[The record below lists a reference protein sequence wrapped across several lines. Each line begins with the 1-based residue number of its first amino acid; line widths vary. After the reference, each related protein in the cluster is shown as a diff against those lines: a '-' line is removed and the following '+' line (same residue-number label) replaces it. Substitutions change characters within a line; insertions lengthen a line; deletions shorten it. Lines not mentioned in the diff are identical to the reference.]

1 MKRLLLS
8 SSFIT
13 VLVMSINFLF
23 KIYLSYKISKHE
35 LGLFYTFMDLIAIGI
50 MVFSGFKDSLVKAFD
65 EEYFKGVV
73 YWYLLSFWGLFII
86 ICYFEVIYYNYIFEY
101 KIFPLYYLVIMLFAN
116 ALAIFFSYFNAAWKQ
131 YKVMLFENLFMA
143 LGLVGSFFIFNSFFD
158 GLHSLFFAFVFSYF
172 LKVFFINKFSQFKFS
187 YEKLSLYKV
196 KDFFKNNILTAL
208 MYFFSGLG
216 ISLASLIIIK
226 LFRDIDFLSEYQVVI
241 RSIFFSLVAIFVFP
255 LNSFTFPEISKLI
268 AQDMI
273 DEINRIDRK
282 LIFYLS
288 IFFLVIIASLFLTPY
303 IVKFIFPKEYEK
315 SYKMLNLL
323 LPTLPFLAYTTFSL
337 NILKGFN
344 RFDMALRVRVF
355 GFLLFLSVVM
365 LFYIVH
371 FDAKSVIYSFV
382 ISFLGMFL
390 LALKYKKRLLDENTF
405 YPPRTK

>member
-1 MKRLLLS
+1 MKKLLLS

-13 VLVMSINFLF
+13 VLVMGINFLF

-35 LGLFYTFMDLIAIGI
+35 LGLFYTFMDLIAIGV
-50 MVFSGFKDSLVKAFD
+50 MAFSGFKDSLVKAFD

-73 YWYLLSFWGLFII
+73 YWYLISFWGLFII
-86 ICYFEVIYYNYIFEY
+86 TCCFEIIYYNYFFEY
-101 KIFPLYYLVIMLFAN
+101 KIFPLYYLVIMLFVN

-131 YKVMLFENLFMA
+131 YRVMLFENLFMA
-143 LGLVGSFFIFNSFFD
+143 IGLVGSFFILSSFLD
-158 GLHSLFFAFVFSYF
+158 DLNSLFLAFVFSY
-172 LKVFFINKFSQFKFS
+172 LIKVFFIYKFSELKFT
-187 YEKLSLYKV
+187 YEKFTFNQV

-241 RSIFFSLVAIFVFP
+241 RSIFFSLVSIFVFP

-268 AQDMI
+268 ARGMI
-273 DEINRIDRK
+273 DEIKRFDRK

-288 IFFLVIIASLFLTPY
+288 IFFLVIIVSLFLTPF
-303 IVKFIFPKEYEK
+303 IVKFIFPREYEK

-344 RFDMALRVRVF
+344 RFDLALRVRVF
-355 GFLLFLSVVM
+355 GFLLFLSVVA
-365 LFYIVH
+365 LFYIMH
-371 FDAKSVIYSFV
+371 FDAKSVIYSFIV
-382 ISFLGMFL
+382 SFLGMFL
-390 LALKYKKRLLDENTF
+390 LALKYKKRLLNENTL
-405 YPPRTK
+405 YSSCTK